1 MPEQQVLQPVRDG
14 HFVQLLAK
22 HEPEIRAFIRA
33 SLPSPHDVAEVM
45 QNVSLVAWRKFA
57 ELEDADADFARW
69 TCVIARFEIMKF
81 RRGLAR
87 DRFVLQNEI
96 VETLCEEGEAETE
109 ARAEQIQLLER
120 CLQQLPKERRE
131 FMIQAYSPG
140 VSIRELADR
149 RGRKPDALYQLMR
162 RIRLK
167 LEACVQQRFEKTGEV
182 R

>member
-1 MPEQQVLQPVRDG
+1 MPEQHVLQPVRDG

-45 QNVSLVAWRKFA
+45 QNVGLVAWRKFA
-57 ELEDADADFARW
+57 ELENADADFARW

-109 ARAEQIQLLER
+109 VRAEQIQMLKR
-120 CLQQLPKERRE
+120 CLQQLPQRTARVHDSGLQSRRNDPR
-131 FMIQAYSPG
+131 ACSPPW
-140 VSIRELADR
+140 S
-149 RGRKPDALYQLMR
+149 
-162 RIRLK
+162 
-167 LEACVQQRFEKTGEV
+167 KTGRNVPVDETDSG
-182 R
+182 